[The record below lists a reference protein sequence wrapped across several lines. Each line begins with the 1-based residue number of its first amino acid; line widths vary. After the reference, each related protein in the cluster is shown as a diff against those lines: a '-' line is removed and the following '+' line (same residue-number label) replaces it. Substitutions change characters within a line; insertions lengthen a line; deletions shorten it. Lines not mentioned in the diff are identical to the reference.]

1 MIVRMTD
8 LASTVMNFMSMWCW
22 LRKTVVSQA
31 TAPPSSSDIDSTSV
45 ALRLGVQTVT
55 YVQSDDVVDRQMALV
70 VAAE

>member
-1 MIVRMTD
+1 MTD
-8 LASTVMNFMSMWCW
+8 FASTVMNFMSTWCW

-55 YVQSDDVVDRQMALV
+55 YVQSDDVAERQMALV